1 MISEALFNI
10 ILYGIIF
17 IISLLYIVLVYNRKN
32 IINNWDQYK
41 CNPLV
46 IPFASY
52 FDKNTFEN
60 MNGCMWNGFKSNF
73 GIIIKPFTYMTDT
86 IKLIIRKLF
95 DQLNSI
101 RTILK
106 PIRNFVESATA
117 MVYKKIE
124 GIMNLTMFTFLKMNN
139 IMKRSFAN
147 FRLMI
152 YALEASQYSIQST
165 WDGPI
170 GKISRFWAPP
180 VDFFWE
186 ASEFFCFEPNTKV
199 IIESGLPIEINKL
212 KIGDKLYNNNTVIG
226 ILTMVGV
233 DNYYDYN
240 GVIVSGNH
248 LVLYKKSLKW
258 CEVSVAPK
266 SNYVYRPDIKN
277 VICLITANNT
287 IPILDTFGTLHYFAD
302 YHETCDEAVMRY
314 QRSLIYNKLSISLTE
329 IPTGYNLIGS
339 KTPIYMN
346 DNTYIDIVN
355 IKIGDRL
362 YNNNIVVGII
372 KQYVNDIDV
381 IKINDNIY
389 TASNIITYNKQWK
402 CINAVYNN
410 NIICKY
416 SGLMYNIITN
426 MGIFQ
431 TNDFIMR
438 DYLELHSS
446 QIYDKVREFTL
457 SILNFENT

>member
-1 MISEALFNI
+1 MSESLFYI
-10 ILYGIIF
+10 ILYGITF
-17 IISLLYIVLVYNRKN
+17 IILLLYITLVYNRKN

-46 IPFASY
+46 IPFAGY
-52 FDKNTFEN
+52 FDKNAFEN
-60 MNGCMWNGFKSNF
+60 MNGCMWNGYKSNF
-73 GIIIKPFTYMTDT
+73 GIIIKPFTYMIDT
-86 IKLIIRKLF
+86 IKQIIGKLF
-95 DQLNSI
+95 EQLNSI

-117 MVYKKIE
+117 MIYKKIE

-139 IMKRSFAN
+139 LMKRSFAN

-165 WDGPI
+165 WNGPI
-170 GKISRFWAPP
+170 GDITRFWAPGI
-180 VDFFWE
+180 DFF
-186 ASEFFCFEPNTKV
+186 SDFFCFEPNTKV
-199 IIESGLPIEINKL
+199 IIESGLAIEIYKL
-212 KIGDKLYNNNTVIG
+212 KIGDKLYNNNTIVG
-226 ILTMVGV
+226 ILSMIGV

-248 LVLYKKSLKW
+248 LVLNNESLKW
-258 CEVSVAPK
+258 CEVSVAPH

-277 VICLITANNT
+277 VICLITSNNT
-287 IPILDTFGTLHYFAD
+287 IPILDTNGTLHYFAD

-314 QRSLIYNKLSISLTE
+314 QRGLIYNKLSISSHD

-339 KTPIYMN
+339 KTPIYRD
-346 DNTYIDIVN
+346 DNTYIDISN
-355 IKIGDRL
+355 IKIGDNL
-362 YNNNIVVGII
+362 YNNNVVVGII
-372 KQYVNDIDV
+372 QQYVNNIDV
-381 IKINDNIY
+381 INVNNNIY
-389 TASNIITYNKQWK
+389 TLSNIITYNNQWK
-402 CINAVYNN
+402 CISELHNTVN
-410 NIICKY
+410 ICKY

-426 MGIFQ
+426 KGIFK

-446 QIYDKVREFTL
+446 QIYDNVREFTL
-457 SILNFENT
+457 SILNSKNTKL